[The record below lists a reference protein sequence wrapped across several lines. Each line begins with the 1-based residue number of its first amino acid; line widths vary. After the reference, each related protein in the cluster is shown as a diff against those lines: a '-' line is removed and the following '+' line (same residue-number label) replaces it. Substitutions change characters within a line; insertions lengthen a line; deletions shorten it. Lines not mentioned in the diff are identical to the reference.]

1 MRLIKKKLEAL
12 PVPCR
17 SFNVDK
23 HYEVKAERM
32 PYEGGSIIV
41 ATIWYSQN
49 EEHTYRVFI
58 TDNSYITQMYIGD
71 VQWST
76 CKIFNHV
83 TGSNYCYWNRRTEQS
98 KVYADETTIS
108 LLKDRAKLCGVEDD
122 ALWLI
127 NYIQT
132 KIRMAKIEKQEREE
146 QARWDAV
153 LDTTP
158 DMPTDFTQWLIDKV
172 FTKERYILY
181 ETTRSKI
188 KRGKCTYCRQ
198 EVEVANPH
206 HGQYTTC
213 PSCGVEVRLKNGNK
227 QRYIQAERNE
237 CILVQMT
244 SLGKVVIREY
254 RVSQTIS
261 VENWQDFEVKHVNW
275 ELERIFINK
284 NREVDKYI
292 WGVYKNKKTRFIQE
306 QKTHGYSV
314 YTHYRRNMT
323 YMDGYEEIVAYLGG
337 GMEYLPKEIFEREV
351 SAFNLI
357 KKEYMPGI
365 TERLWKRG
373 LRNLATDITS
383 EYMNYISEKGL
394 FKQYQVENDDIR
406 ILTAADVKMSEL
418 RDWPKIKKTGKRPT
432 ADDIIMARAIGC
444 TFGELSELCQ
454 YASIGKILRYL
465 QKQCQTRPL
474 VTTYRDYLS
483 MLGELH
489 MDTKSD
495 FNLFPNNLVERHDEL
510 VELKNEQANVKLKRK
525 LDKSHS
531 VIAKMEDTLNER
543 FGVENKNCFIRA
555 PHSAYEIALE
565 GQKLHHCVGGD
576 SYRDKMKKGESFIL
590 FVRKKSAPDEPWWTI
605 EVGRN
610 NNIMQ
615 YHGWGNK
622 DKDKDD
628 VEPIMK
634 IFRRRLEKLKAEDAT
649 REAISAA
656 V

>member
-23 HYEVKAERM
+23 HFEVKAESM
-32 PYEGGSIIV
+32 AYEGGSIVV
-41 ATIWYSQN
+41 ATIWYSKN
-49 EEHTYRVFI
+49 EEPTYRVFI
-58 TDNSYITQMYIGD
+58 ADNSYITQMHKGD
-71 VQWST
+71 IQWST
-76 CKIFNHV
+76 SKIFNHV
-83 TGSNYCYWNRRTEQS
+83 TGMNYCYWNRRAEQY
-98 KVYADETTIS
+98 KVYADEATIS

-127 NYIQT
+127 NYIQS

-198 EVEVANPH
+198 EVEVTNPH
-206 HGQYTTC
+206 HGHYTTC
-213 PSCGVEVRLKNGNK
+213 PSCGVAVRLKNGNK
-227 QRYIQAERNE
+227 QKYIQSERNE
-237 CILVQMT
+237 CILAQMT
-244 SLGKVVIREY
+244 SLGKVVLREY

-261 VENWQDFEVKHVNW
+261 VENWQDFEVKHANW

-292 WGVYKNKKTRFIQE
+292 WGVYKNKKTRFVQA

-314 YTHYRRNMT
+314 HMHYGRNMT
-323 YMDGYEEIVAYLGG
+323 YMDGYEEIVIYLGC
-337 GMEYLPKEIFEREV
+337 GMEYLPEEIFEREV
-351 SAFNLI
+351 GVYNMI
-357 KKEYMPGI
+357 KQPYIAGI
-365 TERLWKRG
+365 AERLWKRG
-373 LRNLATDITS
+373 LKNLATDVTGK
-383 EYMNYISEKGL
+383 YMCQMTEKAM
-394 FKQYQVENDDIR
+394 FKYFKVENDDIC
-406 ILTAADVKMSEL
+406 ILKATDIKMSEL
-418 RDWPKIKKTGKRPT
+418 ECWPKIKKTGKRPT
-432 ADDIIMARAIGC
+432 AEDIAMARTIGC
-444 TFGELSELCQ
+444 SLDDLAELCQ
-454 YASIGKILRYL
+454 YASIGKMLRYL
-465 QKQCQTRPL
+465 QKQCQSRPIG
-474 VTTYRDYLS
+474 TYKDYLS
-483 MLGELH
+483 MLKELH
-489 MDTKSD
+489 MDIKSD

-576 SYRDKMKKGESFIL
+576 IYRDKMKKGESFIL
-590 FVRKKSAPDEPWWTI
+590 FVRKKESPDEPWWTI
-605 EVGRN
+605 EVGNN

-634 IFRRRLEKLKAEDAT
+634 IFRRRLEKLKAEDAK